1 MLPYLQALLEAGAQV
16 YEVGGA
22 VRDRLLNR
30 TRDDHDY
37 LVRLLEIEQITKIL
51 QRFGKVQLVGQS
63 FGVIKFTPKEDRAA
77 IDFVLPRQEYSTGV
91 GHRDFEVSFD
101 PSLPLEED
109 LGRRDFTINAMAQD
123 IKTGHIIDPF
133 HGKEDLEHKL
143 LRIVFPKAFEED
155 PLRMLRAI
163 QFAARFDFEIE
174 PATKES
180 IRTNAKLISTISA
193 ERVIDEIRKLM
204 KAPKPSRGFYLMK
217 ETDLLRY
224 VFPDLAILIDLK
236 QDKQPG
242 DDVFAHTM
250 RVLDAA
256 RNDPELLEPGEIN
269 LMFAALFHDVGKAK
283 TERYHEASQRTVFFG
298 HQIVSA
304 RMARKWMREMKV
316 ETIGVDPSLVCKLV
330 EQHMFETKAHFT
342 ERAIRRFI
350 AKIGKDIILKLLD
363 LRFADNRGGKYPQGV
378 KGVLRLKKRIQ
389 EELAKKPP
397 FGAKDLTVNCHDLM
411 ELGIPAGPLLG
422 NIITHLVEM
431 VLDHPEK
438 NQKDLLLAEVKRITH
453 EKHP

>member
-1 MLPYLQALLEAGAQV
+1 
-16 YEVGGA
+16 
-22 VRDRLLNR
+22 
-30 TRDDHDY
+30 
-37 LVRLLEIEQITKIL
+37 
-51 QRFGKVQLVGQS
+51 
-63 FGVIKFTPKEDRAA
+63 
-77 IDFVLPRQEYSTGV
+77 
-91 GHRDFEVSFD
+91 
-101 PSLPLEED
+101 
-109 LGRRDFTINAMAQD
+109 MAQD

-397 FGAKDLTVNCHDLM
+397 FGAKDLTVNGHDLM

-438 NQKDLLLAEVKRITH
+438 NQKDLLLEEVKRITH